1 MMRWIKWHFELGL
14 TRKFSCITFWLRK
27 INHRLGFFF
36 INCVRWWGTTETF
49 VTLGACRNIVTEVE
63 CNCSCKTGPHTM
75 GQIFFQKHWNQ
86 STLLLLNSTGSMLF
100 PHVHWP
106 CFSHSYSFPAVL
118 LPHKEQPVWR
128 MAALWF
134 MGLLSLPSC
143 LHSLHSNKTARRVWS
158 SHVKWKR
165 YSVGGKEGIKRDPS
179 RFRCC
184 KHICRVTIKQWLQR
198 SAFQNVS

>member
-49 VTLGACRNIVTEVE
+49 VTLGACRNIVTKVE
-63 CNCSCKTGPHTM
+63 CNCSCKTGPHTV

-100 PHVHWP
+100 FPPYTGRASPTFIHSQQYFYLTRSSQCEGWQPCDLWAYYLFHHV
-106 CFSHSYSFPAVL
+106 YTAYTQIR
-118 LPHKEQPVWR
+118 QPEEYG
-128 MAALWF
+128 A
-134 MGLLSLPSC
+134 
-143 LHSLHSNKTARRVWS
+143 HT
-158 SHVKWKR
+158 
-165 YSVGGKEGIKRDPS
+165 
-179 RFRCC
+179 
-184 KHICRVTIKQWLQR
+184 
-198 SAFQNVS
+198 